1 MEIKNMSSESFDNI
15 TPELVKTY
23 SKINIENV
31 KNTIDD
37 LSFNT
42 KKILVCGR
50 GENTHPE
57 FTPRFA
63 TPSTMMKSDLYV
75 TVDHHPPKKEYFTLS
90 GKYALSL
97 IVHPEVPKKILDL
110 GGEIFW
116 FSPQYLK
123 NKLPKII
130 AGVHT
135 NDNSGLAAISLA
147 HYFDAK
153 SILLS
158 GIKLND
164 RYMKFLKNKELVFE
178 PILQDN
184 TKIFSLDGTL
194 AEKTSFSNWS
204 KTNF

>member
-1 MEIKNMSSESFDNI
+1 MEIKKTSSEHFDNI
-15 TPELVKTY
+15 TPQNVKKY
-23 SKINIENV
+23 SEINIQNV

-50 GENTHPE
+50 GENIHPE

-75 TVDHHPPKKEYFTLS
+75 TVDHHSPKKEYFTMS

-97 IVHPEVPKKILDL
+97 IVHPDVAEKILDL

-130 AGVHT
+130 AGVCT

-147 HYFDAK
+147 NHFKAK

-158 GIKLND
+158 GIKLNNK
-164 RYMKFLKNKELVFE
+164 YQKFLKNKGLVFE
-178 PILQDN
+178 PILN
-184 TKIFSLDGTL
+184 NNSKIFSLDGIL
-194 AEKTSFSNWS
+194 AEKISFLDWS
-204 KTNF
+204 KNDL

>member
-1 MEIKNMSSESFDNI
+1 MEIKNMSSEPFDNI
-15 TPELVKTY
+15 SPELVKIY
-23 SKINIENV
+23 SEINIKNV

-123 NKLPKII
+123 NNLPKII

-147 HYFDAK
+147 HYFHAK

-164 RYMKFLKNKELVFE
+164 RYRKFLKNKELVFK
-178 PILQDN
+178 PILEDN

-194 AEKTSFSNWS
+194 AEKISFLNWS
-204 KTNF
+204 KTNV

>member
-1 MEIKNMSSESFDNI
+1 MESDPVDNI
-15 TPELVKTY
+15 TLEQI
-23 SKINIENV
+23 KIHSQENIKNV
-31 KNTIDD
+31 KNTISE
-37 LSFNT
+37 LLFNS

-50 GENTHPE
+50 GEVTHPD
-57 FTPRFA
+57 FSPKFS
-63 TPSTMMKSDLYV
+63 TPSTMIKSDLYV
-75 TVDHHPPKKEYFTLS
+75 TVDHHPPKNEYFTRS

-97 IVHPEVPKKILDL
+97 IVHPEVPEKILDL

-123 NKLPKII
+123 NNLPKII

-147 HYFDAK
+147 HYFHAK

-164 RYMKFLKNKELVFE
+164 RYRKFLKNKELVFK
-178 PILQDN
+178 PILEDN

-194 AEKTSFSNWS
+194 AEKISFLNWS
-204 KTNF
+204 KTNV